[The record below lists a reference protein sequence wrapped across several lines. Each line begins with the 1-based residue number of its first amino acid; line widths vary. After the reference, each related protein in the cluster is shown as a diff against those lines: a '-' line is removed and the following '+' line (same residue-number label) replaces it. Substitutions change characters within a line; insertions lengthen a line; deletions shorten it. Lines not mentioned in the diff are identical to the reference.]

1 MNKTEYYANAADKAK
16 EVMDG
21 VNKGTYDHSLLSE
34 WKDVFSYGKNHHN
47 ETLLGIDYNYNL
59 SGWKEW
65 DSQLSSCHQSG
76 KLWSGWGDF
85 LAERRYWKNFPDGPR
100 KDAVYSKQILLNN
113 GVLVDWWATTD
124 GKPYNGTNAVFADY
138 RPMFVAFTVNKD
150 PVTGLPASAA
160 FDYTKPICG
169 GMGINKRHQLNSGSS
184 LVCRI
189 CGTRRKGSQLG

>member
-1 MNKTEYYANAADKAK
+1 MA
-16 EVMDG
+16 G
-21 VNKGTYDHSLLSE
+21 G
-34 WKDVFSYGKNHHN
+34 
-47 ETLLGIDYNYNL
+47 
-59 SGWKEW
+59 
-65 DSQLSSCHQSG
+65 
-76 KLWSGWGDF
+76 F

-160 FDYTKPICG
+160 FDYTKPIWEVCVLTND
-169 GMGINKRHQLNSGSS
+169 IN
-184 LVCRI
+184 
-189 CGTRRKGSQLG
+189 